1 MEPMT
6 ILGARVPDGDLV
18 VSEIGRGAVAR
29 VYLVS
34 DGRRVRALKLLPS
47 GAEWRARHEH
57 AIAHGLD
64 HPHVNRVDA
73 VVDVAGRPGLL
84 MPFVPGR
91 TLSTALRRRSAPDA
105 SADERDD
112 FLDTFED
119 LLCGLAYLHEC
130 GVIHRDVKPENVLVD
145 ARGRARLIDFDLA
158 ARIGSAGPASV
169 AGTAAYVS
177 PEQARGERASPA
189 SDVYAAGIVLYAA
202 FTGEVPFTGS
212 VAEVLEAHR
221 VSPPRPPSS
230 FDEALEPLDG
240 LVARW
245 LAKHPQER
253 FEDGAAALAALRAW
267 RSRTHRR
274 ACVAAGRMA
283 P

>member
-6 ILGARVPDGDLV
+6 ILGSRVPGGDLV
-18 VSEIGRGAVAR
+18 VREIGRGAVAR

-34 DGRRVRALKLLPS
+34 DGERVRALKLLPS

-57 AIAHGLD
+57 EIAHDLD

-73 VVDVAGRPGLL
+73 VVDVAGQPGVL

-91 TLSTALRRRSAPDA
+91 RLEVARRRSAGDPPGH
-105 SADERDD
+105 ERDAC
-112 FLDTFED
+112 LDTIED
-119 LLCGLAYLHEC
+119 LLSGLAYLHER
-130 GVIHRDVKPENVLVD
+130 GVVHRDVKPENVLVD
-145 ARGRARLIDFDLA
+145 GRGRARLIDFDLA
-158 ARIGSAGPASV
+158 ARVGSAGPASV

-177 PEQARGERASPA
+177 PEQARGERAHPA
-189 SDVYAAGIVLYAA
+189 SDVYAAGILLYAA

-230 FDEALEPLDG
+230 FDVALAPLDD
-240 LVARW
+240 LLARW
-245 LAKHPQER
+245 LAKDPRER
-253 FEDGAAALAALRAW
+253 FESGAAALAALRAW
-267 RSRTHRR
+267 RIGPHRR
-274 ACVAAGRMA
+274 EYAAAGRMA